1 MLYLISEQIDRIK
14 AYSYI
19 ELSGIENPY
28 SLAGKKKFISHE
40 HMMKLYDYF
49 GENCSVL
56 MYNFVKI
63 FDQRID
69 DPEIVMRRIKDVIT
83 KKPDYGFPEFL
94 SIYIDKNKDSKNIK
108 KINYWKPPNVQILFK
123 YLSQ

>member
-1 MLYLISEQIDRIK
+1 
-14 AYSYI
+14 
-19 ELSGIENPY
+19 
-28 SLAGKKKFISHE
+28 
-40 HMMKLYDYF
+40 MMKLYDYF

-69 DPEIVMRRIKDVIT
+69 DPEIVMRRIQDVIT

>member
-1 MLYLISEQIDRIK
+1 
-14 AYSYI
+14 
-19 ELSGIENPY
+19 
-28 SLAGKKKFISHE
+28 
-40 HMMKLYDYF
+40 MKLYDYF

-69 DPEIVMRRIKDVIT
+69 DPEIVMRRIQDVIT